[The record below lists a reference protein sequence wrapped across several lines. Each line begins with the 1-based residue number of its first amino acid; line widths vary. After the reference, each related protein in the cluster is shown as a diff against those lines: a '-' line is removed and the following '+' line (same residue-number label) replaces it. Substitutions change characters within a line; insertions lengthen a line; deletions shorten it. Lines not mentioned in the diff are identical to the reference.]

1 MHRLAVLASGHGSNL
16 HALLAAGL
24 PVTCVVSDRKSA
36 GALDRAR
43 DAGIPALFVDP
54 DGCNRAT
61 YGLRLQACL
70 AANDVD
76 RILLAGFMRVLD
88 SAFVQRWHGRMLNI
102 HPSLLPKY
110 RGLHTHRRVLEAGDT
125 EHGASVH
132 FVNDELDGG
141 PLVLQVVVPVRPG
154 DDEQILQQRV
164 QEAEH
169 RVYPVVGGW
178 LAAGRLG
185 LGDNGVLLDGRVL
198 AQPFRVTP
206 ETDLSCL
213 AA

>member
-16 HALLAAGL
+16 RALLAAGL
-24 PVTCVVSDRKSA
+24 PVACVVSDRLSA
-36 GALDRAR
+36 GALDSAR
-43 DAGIPALFVDP
+43 DAGIPAFFVDP
-54 DGCNRAT
+54 DGCDRAA
-61 YGLRLQACL
+61 YGQRLQECL
-70 AANDVD
+70 DANDVE
-76 RILLAGFMRVLD
+76 RVLLAGFMRVLD

-141 PLVLQVVVPVRPG
+141 PLVLQVAVPVRAG
-154 DDEQILQQRV
+154 DDEQTLRQRV
-164 QEAEH
+164 QAAEH

-178 LAAGRLG
+178 LAAGRLD
-185 LGDNGVLLDGRVL
+185 LGADGVRLDGRAL
-198 AQPFRVTP
+198 TRPFQVTP

>member
-1 MHRLAVLASGHGSNL
+1 MHRVAVLASGHGSNL
-16 HALLAAGL
+16 RALLAAGL
-24 PVTCVVSDRKSA
+24 PVACVLSDRSTA
-36 GALDRAR
+36 GALDSAR
-43 DAGIPALFVDP
+43 DAAIPAFFVDP
-54 DGCNRAT
+54 DGCDRAA
-61 YGLRLQACL
+61 YGLRLQECL
-70 AANDVD
+70 AANHVD
-76 RILLAGFMRVLD
+76 RVLLAGFMRVLD
-88 SAFVQRWHGRMLNI
+88 SAFVQRWHGKMLNI

-141 PLVLQVVVPVRPG
+141 PLVLQISVPVRPG
-154 DDEQILQQRV
+154 DDEQVLRQRV

-169 RVYPVVGGW
+169 RVYPVIGGW

-185 LGDNGVLLDGRVL
+185 LGDDGVLLDGRLL